1 MPSNLPGTIRPSLIR
16 SPALVLA
23 DEPTG
28 ALDRASAADV
38 TRLLLEL
45 QSELAT
51 ALLVVTHSPELAG
64 RMSRVLRMEDGKLV
78 PDDGLGRKSTSLN
91 G

>member
-1 MPSNLPGTIRPSLIR
+1 
-16 SPALVLA
+16 
-23 DEPTG
+23 
-28 ALDRASAADV
+28 V

-51 ALLVVTHSPELAG
+51 TLLVVTHSPELAG

-78 PDDGLGRKSTSLN
+78 PDDGLGRKSASPT
-91 G
+91 